1 MMPPI
6 TDPQI
11 ARLMERVDA
20 IAKGVDELKPL
31 VVALVTLQTE
41 QQHLAD
47 HVKQLNT
54 IAEMRGIAIHQIDK
68 RVVVLERWHRAM
80 IWFTG
85 IAMSVMLALG
95 GYTKQFI
102 DSIDAD
108 RNDTRHRLT
117 ALEFIISGPQY
128 ERAMEQERPV
138 AAGSK

>member
-1 MMPPI
+1 MPPI

-31 VVALVTLQTE
+31 MAALVTLQAE
-41 QQHLAD
+41 QQHLTD
-47 HVKQLNT
+47 HIKQLST
-54 IAEMRGIAIHQIDK
+54 IAEMRGAAMHQIDK
-68 RVVVLERWHRAM
+68 RVVVLERWHKATV
-80 IWFTG
+80 WFTG

-108 RNDTRHRLT
+108 RRDTRHRLT
-117 ALEFIISGPQY
+117 ALEFIVSSPQY
-128 ERAMEQERPV
+128 ERVMEQERPV